1 MNRTILMIAGVF
13 GASSLLLV
21 DSAVK
26 GTALLLVAGVLAMM
40 LRRDS
45 AATRHLVWLLEIVAL
60 LVVPVLS
67 AMLPGWRVLP
77 EWAGVSAKL
86 AVVDTPWVARPPEVE
101 LEMLRSAE
109 VAAVERPSATV
120 NAPAVDVPEVR
131 GTVVK
136 PLGVV
141 APTAVGWKWVQAMPL
156 VWAVGFCVLL
166 LRLMAAR
173 WLLWKC
179 EARGMVVEQMNP
191 GRRTVVERPGSAP
204 AWMEVDPIVTAFD
217 AARSQL
223 GIVRP
228 VTLLIHP
235 ERTIPIVWGI
245 VRCRLLLPVAA
256 RDWSGEQ
263 LRSVLLHELAHV
275 KRRDMLA
282 QLLAQVACALHWFN

>member
-77 EWAGVSAKL
+77 EWAGVSAKP

-131 GTVVK
+131 GTVGK

-141 APTAVGWKWVQAMPL
+141 ASAAGGWEGVQGVPG
-156 VWAVGFCVLL
+156 VRAVGFCGVFFGFIGGGWVL
-166 LRLMAAR
+166 
-173 WLLWKC
+173 
-179 EARGMVVEQMNP
+179 
-191 GRRTVVERPGSAP
+191 GRFGE
-204 AWMEVDPIVTAFD
+204 
-217 AARSQL
+217 L
-223 GIVRP
+223 GV
-228 VTLLIHP
+228 
-235 ERTIPIVWGI
+235 
-245 VRCRLLLPVAA
+245 
-256 RDWSGEQ
+256 
-263 LRSVLLHELAHV
+263 
-275 KRRDMLA
+275 
-282 QLLAQVACALHWFN
+282 